1 VQLVRRWSLLDVNMD
16 KTEDRKKLLKA
27 VELWKEEQR

>member
-1 VQLVRRWSLLDVNMD
+1 VQLVRSWNLLDINMD

-27 VELWKEEQR
+27 VELWKQEQR